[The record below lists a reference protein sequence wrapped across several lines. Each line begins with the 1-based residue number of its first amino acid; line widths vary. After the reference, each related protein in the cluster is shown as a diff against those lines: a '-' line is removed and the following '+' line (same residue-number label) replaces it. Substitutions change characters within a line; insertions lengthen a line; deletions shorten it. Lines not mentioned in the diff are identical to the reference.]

1 MDFQSLKN
9 ISKFISAIGISISLF
24 FLIPL
29 FTGLYYHDNIKNFL
43 IFDISFFI
51 INFIIFLFLLNHH
64 IKMTIK
70 ESILIVNL
78 VWILLGII
86 GAISLCLTS
95 NINFYDGFFEAISGF
110 TTTGAT
116 IYNNIENLSHTT
128 LMLRSLMNWL
138 GGVGIVVLSVG
149 LLPFINPSGS
159 LTLFKAES
167 TGIKMDKLTPKIK
180 DTALRVWGIYFILTF
195 VDMVLLHIEGMNFFD
210 AINHSFTTISTG
222 GFSTKNSSI
231 GYWDNNTLII
241 WTTTI
246 FMLLSGMNFIAHL
259 KLFFYKNASDYKI
272 EEIKW
277 YIIIFTILSLS
288 LTLIH
293 FFHSHDTFFYSLT
306 HSCFTISSILTTTG
320 YDSVDY
326 GKWCT
331 AATAIIF
338 IAMFSGGTTGS
349 TAGGM
354 KVIRY
359 IVLFKNLHIQI
370 KKILHPNAIIDIY
383 IDKTK
388 ITNSILNNISGFFLL
403 FIFTNL
409 GLSLFLY
416 AQGYDFL
423 TAFSA
428 SIACIGNIGPG
439 FSLVGPA
446 QNFSFFNPTDK
457 IVLAIF
463 MIIGRLEFYTFIILF
478 SKEFWKKF

>member
-24 FLIPL
+24 FIIPL
-29 FTGLYYHDNIKNFL
+29 FTGLYYHEHIKDFL
-43 IFDISFFI
+43 LFDISFFI
-51 INFIIFLFLLNHH
+51 INFAIFLILFNHH

-78 VWILLGII
+78 VWILLGVV
-86 GAISLCLTS
+86 GGISLCLTS
-95 NINFYDGFFEAISGF
+95 NINFYDGFFEAVSGF

-116 IYNNIENLSHTT
+116 IYNNIQDLSHTT

-167 TGIKMDKLTPKIK
+167 TGIKIDKLTPKIK
-180 DTALRVWGIYFILTF
+180 DTALRLWGIYLILTF
-195 VDMVLLHIEGMNFFD
+195 IDIILLHMEGMNFFD
-210 AINHSFTTISTG
+210 AINHSFATISTG
-222 GFSTKNSSI
+222 GFSTKNASI
-231 GYWDNNTLII
+231 GYWDNNYLII

-259 KLFFYKNASDYKI
+259 KLLFYKSTSDYKI

-277 YIIIFTILSLS
+277 YIIIFIILSSS

-293 FFHSHDTFFYSLT
+293 YFHSHNTFFYSLT
-306 HSCFTISSILTTTG
+306 HSFFTISSIITTTG
-320 YDSVDY
+320 FSSVDY
-326 GKWCT
+326 GKWSV
-331 AATAIIF
+331 AATSIIF

-349 TAGGM
+349 TAGGA
-354 KVIRY
+354 KIIRY
-359 IVLFKNLHIQI
+359 IVLFKNLNIQI
-370 KKILHPNAIIDIY
+370 KKILHPNAIINIY
-383 IDKTK
+383 IDKIK
-388 ITNSILNNISGFFLL
+388 ISNFILNNVSGFFFL
-403 FIFTNL
+403 FILTNL
-409 GLSLFLY
+409 GLTLFLY

-423 TAFSA
+423 TSFSS

-439 FSLVGPA
+439 FSLAGPA

-478 SKEFWKKF
+478 TKEFWKKF